1 MQNYIYINNNSI
13 SRELCK
19 DIIKKFEKQ
28 EDKYDG
34 ITASGLNKDI
44 KDTQD
49 YVIIENNKVWNKIYN
64 FLSKELK
71 NNINNYFKIIN
82 NKEDYNNNNQNTSY
96 KYKIFEN
103 KPLLNKSFMVQKY
116 LKGKG
121 RYIYHDDSSIDHLNK
136 KYRVITFLWYLNDVE
151 EGGETVFFGEYK
163 IKPKAG
169 TLIFFPA
176 VWCYPHTGKMPI
188 SSDKYII
195 TGWLYV
201 DF

>member
-19 DIIKKFEKQ
+19 DIINMYENQ

-34 ITASGLNKDI
+34 VTASGLNKDI
-44 KDTQD
+44 KDTKD
-49 YVIIENNKVWNKIYN
+49 YIILPNNKVWNKIYN
-64 FLSKELK
+64 FLNKELT
-71 NNINNYFKIIN
+71 NNISDYFKIIN
-82 NKEDYNNNNQNTSY
+82 SQEDYNNNNQNTSY
-96 KYKIFEN
+96 KFKVFDN
-103 KPLLNKSFMVQKY
+103 KHLLNKNFMVQKY

-121 RYIYHDDSSIDHLNK
+121 RYIYHDDFSIDYENK
-136 KYRVITFLWYLNDVE
+136 KYRAITFLWYLNDVE
-151 EGGETVFFGEYK
+151 EGGETVFSGEYK

-176 VWCYPHTGKMPI
+176 SWCYPHTGKMPL